1 MSEWLLD
8 RWHARMRKQKTTAE
22 LIAAQGPEPSSAS
35 LRLMQNSN
43 TGMIFFNRVLSE
55 RELKRISRRLRR
67 WVA

>member
-1 MSEWLLD
+1 MNEL
-8 RWHARMRKQKTTAE
+8 KQHIHKKAAE

>member
-1 MSEWLLD
+1 MTRL
-8 RWHARMRKQKTTAE
+8 R
-22 LIAAQGPEPSSAS
+22 PEPSSS
-35 LRLMQNSN
+35 PLRLMQNSS